1 MLPAPG
7 VHQATSRG
15 PLATGEV
22 VVAAA
27 SCHVNVNVSS
37 CVRLCYVS
45 CFVTL
50 YIVMLPAWHG
60 LDPGRWP
67 AEGVG
72 WAAGVQASGG
82 RVEGEGGAL
91 SMSRHVTSCHVT

>member
-1 MLPAPG
+1 M
-7 VHQATSRG
+7 
-15 PLATGEV
+15 
-22 VVAAA
+22 
-27 SCHVNVNVSS
+27 
-37 CVRLCYVS
+37 
-45 CFVTL
+45 F
-50 YIVMLPAWHG
+50 VMLPAWHG

-91 SMSRHVTSCHVT
+91 SMSRHVTSCHIASRDLTWPPARVMKEGKGAM